1 MRNQCLYCAALAAS
15 FLATNLMAQSLPPVA
30 IAVPLSAQET
40 MTTGMVGITLS
51 QTARLNVLNLN
62 PVPVS
67 TNLPALPA
75 NCNVE
80 MQFVDTKNN
89 VLKQNTVANFAPQT
103 ATSLDL
109 NAATTNISGPTAQR
123 SQVRGVV
130 SVNPPTTSTTPSN
143 PGRCSVAVTL
153 EVFDNTSGSTVSL
166 TTDVHVIGVSGILP
180 FLINTGNRD

>member
-1 MRNQCLYCAALAAS
+1 RNQCLYCAALAAS

-123 SQVRGVV
+123 SQIRGVV
-130 SVNPPTTSTTPSN
+130 IVNPPTTSTTPSA

-166 TTDVHVIGVSGILP
+166 PTDVHVIGVSGILP
-180 FLINTGNRD
+180 LVINTGNRD